1 MLHARDSITACYRI
15 SHFFYPLAIL
25 RVTNSPP
32 ARFERRVVTVV
43 ETDFAFQQSIF
54 LQLHP
59 AIARSMIHFVAAFPG
74 EIDT

>member
-1 MLHARDSITACYRI
+1 MTLRDCPAVAVV
-15 SHFFYPLAIL
+15 LL
-25 RVTNSPP
+25 TNSPP

-43 ETDFAFQQSIF
+43 EADFAFQQSIF